1 MRYERTFQIGR
12 RELVRFH
19 FGQVMREKLLGMI
32 GLSVAALLIVYL
44 YVTRLG
50 LTATRGQLIAWMVL
64 GFSMTL
70 ACLGGFF
77 YLRIARHVDKSL
89 RKLGVTA
96 YEQAVAVDG
105 FGVRVTANGR
115 EARLGF
121 DKLYLIRETRRDFY
135 IYVTAEQAWLL
146 PKEQL
151 EVPAAECALLRQIFE
166 TVVESR
172 RLALTPGGKR

>member
-1 MRYERTFQIGR
+1 MRYERNFQIGR
-12 RELVRFH
+12 RELIRFH
-19 FGQVMREKLLGMI
+19 FGQAMREKFLGMI

-50 LTATRGQLIAWMVL
+50 LTATRGQLIAWMIL
-64 GFSMTL
+64 GFVMTL
-70 ACLGGFF
+70 ACLAAGF
-77 YLRIARHVDKSL
+77 YLQVALHVRRSL
-89 RKLGVTA
+89 RKLHVTG

-121 DKLYLIRETRRDFY
+121 DKLYLVRETRQDFY

-146 PKEQL
+146 PKAQMED
-151 EVPAAECALLRQIFE
+151 PAAECGTLRKIFG
-166 TVVESR
+166 TVLESR
-172 RLALTPGGKR
+172 RLALRP